1 MSYTKKDFKIVTPK
15 ETPIQLLDFSI
26 SEQLNDLIN
35 DRRSFITDD
44 KETSQIFEND
54 IKAIKYLIEE
64 NKKYKEVFNKVKDRL
79 EYIID
84 YLEKKDMFH
93 NYESELLDMLKEVE

>member
-1 MSYTKKDFKIVTPK
+1 MMNK
-15 ETPIQLLDFSI
+15 EEALK
-26 SEQLNDLIN
+26 QLNDLIN

-84 YLEKKDMFH
+84 YLEKKDMLH